1 MSNSQTSLHEIQTR
15 NFIKASRSTVKIPLS
30 IKLVTDES
38 IYDGDSTSSK
48 QAYRSSL
55 NKTVKQLQTVM
66 AVDVTLRKEEV
77 PLSVGLE
84 EPIEEEKMIRTN
96 GPIAWKQVAYLT
108 KI

>member
-1 MSNSQTSLHEIQTR
+1 M
-15 NFIKASRSTVKIPLS
+15 
-30 IKLVTDES
+30 
-38 IYDGDSTSSK
+38 
-48 QAYRSSL
+48 